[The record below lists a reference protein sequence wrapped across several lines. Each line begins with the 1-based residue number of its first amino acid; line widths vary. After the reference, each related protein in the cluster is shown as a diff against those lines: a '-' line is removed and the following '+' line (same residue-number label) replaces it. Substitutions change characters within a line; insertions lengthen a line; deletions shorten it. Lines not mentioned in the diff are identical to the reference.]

1 MLFRSNLRLSYNKKS
16 PQKRTFF
23 VMVARGRLTSLCFV
37 DSALISFADRHPKVC
52 LSFVLELSF
61 RVQISGYP
69 ITKKSPQKRTFFVM
83 VARGRLTSLCFVDSA
98 LISFADRHPKVCLS
112 FVLELSFR
120 VQISGYPIT
129 KKALKRG
136 LFCYGS
142 EGEIRTLDTW
152 IMIPPL

>member
-1 MLFRSNLRLSYNKKS
+1 
-16 PQKRTFF
+16 
-23 VMVARGRLTSLCFV
+23 MVARGRLTSLCFV

-52 LSFVLELSF
+52 LSFVFELSF

-129 KKALKRG
+129 KKPSKEDFFVMVARG
-136 LFCYGS
+136 RFELSTHG
-142 EGEIRTLDTW
+142 L
-152 IMIPPL
+152 

>member
-1 MLFRSNLRLSYNKKS
+1 
-16 PQKRTFF
+16 
-23 VMVARGRLTSLCFV
+23 MVARGRLTSLCFV

-69 ITKKSPQKRTFFVM
+69 ITKKPSKEDF
-83 VARGRLTSLCFVDSA
+83 L
-98 LISFADRHPKVCLS
+98 
-112 FVLELSFR
+112 
-120 VQISGYPIT
+120 
-129 KKALKRG
+129 
-136 LFCYGS
+136 CYGS

>member
-1 MLFRSNLRLSYNKKS
+1 MLNLFMMKNK
-16 PQKRTFF
+16 RIDGMIFFITF
-23 VMVARGRLTSLCFV
+23 LLCPNF
-37 DSALISFADRHPKVC
+37 DDAPEADDAPD
-52 LSFVLELSF
+52 E
-61 RVQISGYP
+61 P
-69 ITKKSPQKRTFFVM
+69 
-83 VARGRLTSLCFVDSA
+83 
-98 LISFADRHPKVCLS
+98 
-112 FVLELSFR
+112 LSFR

>member
-1 MLFRSNLRLSYNKKS
+1 
-16 PQKRTFF
+16 
-23 VMVARGRLTSLCFV
+23 MVA
-37 DSALISFADRHPKVC
+37 
-52 LSFVLELSF
+52 
-61 RVQISGYP
+61 
-69 ITKKSPQKRTFFVM
+69 M
-83 VARGRLTSLCFVDSA
+83 GRLTSLCFVDSA

-142 EGEIRTLDTW
+142 DGEIRTLDTW

>member
-1 MLFRSNLRLSYNKKS
+1 
-16 PQKRTFF
+16 
-23 VMVARGRLTSLCFV
+23 MVARGRLTSLCFV

-52 LSFVLELSF
+52 LSFVFELSF

-112 FVLELSFR
+112 FVFELSFR

-129 KKALKRG
+129 KKPSKEDF
-136 LFCYGS
+136 FCYGS